1 MSVRSDTR
9 NLFRALVKSGGDPS
23 LMLVFT
29 DALEED
35 GHTELADVYRWAAEL
50 NIWPFL
56 YRRYERVGF
65 LTGFGWGWFTACL
78 ATSIYFLFL
87 RG

>member
-23 LMLVFT
+23 LMLVFA

-35 GHTELADVYRWAAEL
+35 GHTELADTYRWAAERNL
-50 NIWPFL
+50 WPFL
-56 YRRYERVGF
+56 RVGF

>member
-1 MSVRSDTR
+1 MNPHEREQ
-9 NLFRALVKSGGDPS
+9 N
-23 LMLVFT
+23 
-29 DALEED
+29 
-35 GHTELADVYRWAAEL
+35 LADLRDSIPTYEEYLRAKCAG
-50 NIWPFL
+50 
-56 YRRYERVGF
+56 RYERVGF